1 MTVEGGSEIPAP
13 DHFITSNGQ
22 NHPLVAQFVYYAA
35 PLQLLRMSE
44 VVFVSTQ

>member
-1 MTVEGGSEIPAP
+1 MTVGGGSEISVP
-13 DHFITSNGQ
+13 DHFIASNGQ
-22 NHPLVAQFVYYAA
+22 NSPLVAQFFDYTT